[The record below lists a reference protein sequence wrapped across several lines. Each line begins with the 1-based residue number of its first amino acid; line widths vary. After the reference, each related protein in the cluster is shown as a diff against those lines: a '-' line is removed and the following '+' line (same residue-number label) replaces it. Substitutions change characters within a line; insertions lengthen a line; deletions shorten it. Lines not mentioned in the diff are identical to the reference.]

1 MGTCGII
8 DCNRNDGSN
17 TFLHVQST
25 SIMYK
30 FPIQER
36 KGYQNYGLDDTDP
49 KIMDKME
56 LLTKFDTPLPGIQSQ
71 KETGSRSS
79 IRRVDRGHASST
91 RLVHSRN
98 TE

>member
-1 MGTCGII
+1 
-8 DCNRNDGSN
+8 
-17 TFLHVQST
+17 
-25 SIMYK
+25 MYK

-36 KGYQNYGLDDTDP
+36 KGYRNYGLDDTDP